1 MHISRVFTNT
11 MPLASALHVLFLRLQ
26 SNRISAV
33 HCILC
38 INHAYI
44 SSAMHYTAYAYY
56 KQAATRSLIVADVS
70 MAIIEAG
77 WAHLGTAALAALE
90 RGFCLAAALGA
101 IT

>member
-1 MHISRVFTNT
+1 
-11 MPLASALHVLFLRLQ
+11 
-26 SNRISAV
+26 
-33 HCILC
+33 
-38 INHAYI
+38 
-44 SSAMHYTAYAYY
+44 MHYTAYAYY

-90 RGFCLAAALGA
+90 RGFCLAAALGP